1 MSHFDEEDLHDAKRM
16 ALLSASEQREADRK
30 EAEADKKE
38 VDEEDKMEAEKNA
51 KEAAEKIKTAKE
63 AAIKIRDEA
72 DVAWRPPPLPKG
84 TILR

>member
-1 MSHFDEEDLHDAKRM
+1 MSHFDEEDLHDAKIM
-16 ALLSASEQREADRK
+16 ALISPSEQREADK
-30 EAEADKKE
+30 KKAEEE
-38 VDEEDKMEAEKNA
+38 VDKMEAEKNA

-72 DVAWRPPPLPKG
+72 EVAWRPPPLPKG